1 MKNKLINGKIYD
13 LFKKDKKIL
22 ILVVAGFIGVLLIA
36 LSEINIDNSIDKE
49 KNNTQIMNSYEYCD
63 YLEKR
68 VEDIVNSIDGAGEVR
83 VMITLAET
91 TEYVYAQNQNGTK
104 KSNKDSE
111 NSDNKSDFVIIEKD
125 NNDSGLLIKT
135 FEPKIRG
142 VAVVCDGGDN
152 PSVQQQIYS
161 TVSAVLNVSTARISI
176 SKLTSEK
183 E

>member
-152 PSVQQQIYS
+152 PIVQQQIYS
-161 TVSAVLNVSTARISI
+161 TVSAVLSVSTARISI
-176 SKLTSEK
+176 SKLKSEK
-183 E
+183 G

>member
-1 MKNKLINGKIYD
+1 MKNKLLNEKIYSF
-13 LFKKDKKIL
+13 LNKDKKFL
-22 ILVVAGFIGVLLIA
+22 IVVLIGFLGVLLIA
-36 LSEINIDNSIDKE
+36 ISEMNLDNSADNE
-49 KNNTQIMNSYEYCD
+49 KKFTENMDSYEYCE

-68 VEDIVNSIDGAGEVR
+68 VEGIVSAIDGAGEVR
-83 VMITLAET
+83 VLITLAET

>member
-1 MKNKLINGKIYD
+1 MKNKFINEKMLDI
-13 LFKKDKKIL
+13 LKKDKKIL
-22 ILVVAGFIGVLLIA
+22 ILVLIGFVSVVLIA
-36 LSEINIDNSIDKE
+36 LSEMNFDKSIDDDKVNNSNID
-49 KNNTQIMNSYEYCD
+49 SYEYCD
-63 YLEKR
+63 YLETR
-68 VEDIVNSIDGAGEVR
+68 IEDIVGSIEGAGKVR

-111 NSDNKSDFVIIEKD
+111 NSDNKSNFVIIEKD

-152 PSVQQQIYS
+152 PLVQQQIYS

>member
-1 MKNKLINGKIYD
+1 MKNKLIKENLYN
-13 LFKKDKKIL
+13 LFNKDKKIL
-22 ILVVAGFIGVLLIA
+22 LVVLVGFIGVLLIA
-36 LSEINIDNSIDKE
+36 ISEMNLDKSTE
-49 KNNTQIMNSYEYCD
+49 KGKDLTQNMDSYEYCD
-63 YLEKR
+63 YLERR
-68 VEDIVNSIDGAGEVR
+68 VEDIINSIDGAGEVR

-111 NSDNKSDFVIIEKD
+111 NSDNKSNFVIIEND

-135 FEPKIRG
+135 YEPKVRG
-142 VAVVCDGGDN
+142 VAVVCVGGDN
-152 PSVQQQIYS
+152 PIVQQQIYS

-176 SKLTSEK
+176 SKLKSEK

>member
-1 MKNKLINGKIYD
+1 MKNKLINEK
-13 LFKKDKKIL
+13 LLEVFKKDKKML
-22 ILVVAGFIGVLLIA
+22 LVIFVGFIGVLLIA
-36 LSEINIDNSIDKE
+36 LSEISFDDSTD
-49 KNNTQIMNSYEYCD
+49 KNNEKILSSDSYEYCA
-63 YLEKR
+63 YIEKR
-68 VEDIVNSIDGAGEVR
+68 VEDIVSSIDGAGNVR

-111 NSDNKSDFVIIEKD
+111 NSDNKNSFVIIEKD

-142 VAVVCDGGDN
+142 VAIVCDGGDS
-152 PSVQQQIYS
+152 PTVQQQIYS

>member
-22 ILVVAGFIGVLLIA
+22 ILVVAGFIGVFLIA